1 MDDSRLINIGEV
13 IGEKFLV
20 DKIISSTQY
29 ITNCA
34 VKFKDG
40 NQIKHAVLK
49 AERIAPENK
58 QPNNEQIIMQT
69 LSGKKHFTKIIES
82 GTNMNYKYIVHQYLG
97 PSIMDIVM
105 RKYEQKLDLKSLLKF
120 VLKLQGSFI

>member
-40 NQIKHAVLK
+40 N
-49 AERIAPENK
+49 
-58 QPNNEQIIMQT
+58 
-69 LSGKKHFTKIIES
+69 
-82 GTNMNYKYIVHQYLG
+82 
-97 PSIMDIVM
+97 
-105 RKYEQKLDLKSLLKF
+105 
-120 VLKLQGSFI
+120 